1 MHPIFQASTTPPQY
15 ASPPQAQP
23 DMHFYFYDD
32 IGETKDY
39 CDLIYQLDHASE
51 HDNIHLHLATGGG
64 NMEAAIVIVHA
75 IMRTNANVIAY
86 AEAGVASAGTIIM
99 LACHQIYVYPH
110 AHFLFHDGSLT
121 GPGMKFSEN
130 LKQAQAI
137 VDVYAKLAHSIYVP
151 FFTASEVDDIL
162 RGIDC
167 YVSSDEMQ
175 ERLVRGFAILEK
187 QHADEAKAAGEA
199 P

>member
-1 MHPIFQASTTPPQY
+1 MHPIFHAPTTPPQY
-15 ASPPQAQP
+15 AAPPQNQP

-39 CDLIYQLDHASE
+39 CDLIYQLDHAAPG
-51 HDNIHLHLATGGG
+51 DNIHLHLATGGG

-75 IMRTNANVIAY
+75 IMRTQANVIAY

-121 GPGMKFSEN
+121 SPGMKFSEN
-130 LKQAQAI
+130 LQQAKAI
-137 VDVYAKLAHSIYVP
+137 VEVYAKLAHSIYQP
-151 FFTASEVDDIL
+151 FFTEAEVNDIL

-167 YVSSDEMQ
+167 YVSSEEM
-175 ERLVRGFAILEK
+175 EDRLEKGFAIINAER
-187 QHADEAKAAGEA
+187 AEAEKAAGEA
-199 P
+199 A